1 MEEEIKKQDEYEVTI
16 MKQDHFGD
24 GIAKIGDKLVFVKH
38 GLTGDRCRIVI
49 TKVKKTF
56 LFAKIKEIIQPSPE
70 RIKPICP
77 HYEEC
82 GGCSLMHQDLKH
94 QLIFKENKVRELF
107 SRFAGISDFEI
118 ESICHGKSL
127 HYRNKVV
134 LLGLK
139 GQLGFYQE

>member
-56 LFAKIKEIIQPSPE
+56 L
-70 RIKPICP
+70 
-77 HYEEC
+77 
-82 GGCSLMHQDLKH
+82 
-94 QLIFKENKVRELF
+94 
-107 SRFAGISDFEI
+107 
-118 ESICHGKSL
+118 
-127 HYRNKVV
+127 
-134 LLGLK
+134 LLLA
-139 GQLGFYQE
+139 LPP